1 MTTRNVR
8 PFVHLRVLSSYS
20 LGLGLSSPGD
30 VCRHALRSGFNAVA
44 LTDVSGTYGFVE
56 LHRAA
61 REAGVKPIYGT
72 LVFLDWN
79 LPGHASEPVQSLI
92 VLALDRTGLRNVC
105 AIASESAIRRERHD
119 GLFAAN
125 LDGFTEGVAAIAH
138 LDPRSSG
145 LSCEHLLG
153 PLHDLFGERLFVEVH
168 ARVPEAQRAAQKNA
182 VAAAEGL
189 GTSTVLTQDVRFVGP
204 ARPQLFDLMASADE
218 PGFEHR
224 VFSDKRAM
232 RRPTTAC

>member
-61 REAGVKPIYGT
+61 RESGVKPIYGT

-79 LPGHASEPVQSLI
+79 LPGHASEPLQSLI
-92 VLALDRTGLRNVC
+92 VLALDRQGLRNVC
-105 AIASESAIRRERHD
+105 AVASESAVRRERREGFHPAHLD
-119 GLFAAN
+119 GL
-125 LDGFTEGVAAIAH
+125 TEGVIAITRV
-138 LDPRSSG
+138 DPASSG
-145 LSCEHLLG
+145 LGAQHLLG
-153 PLHDLFGERLFVEVH
+153 PLHDLFGERLFLECR
-168 ARVPEAQRAAQKNA
+168 ADLAEAHRAAQKSA
-182 VAAAEGL
+182 IADATGL
-189 GTSTVLTQDVRFVGP
+189 GISSVLTQDVRFV
-204 ARPQLFDLMASADE
+204 
-218 PGFEHR
+218 
-224 VFSDKRAM
+224 
-232 RRPTTAC
+232 